1 MMWSE
6 IDVINHGRLDHSKA
20 LPSGIN
26 QEIAAF
32 DFIND
37 ADKIDGSLVFT
48 LDFFEQTYILVVW
61 EKTIF
66 TVVKLQ
72 VHSTRGEQQH
82 DQHHKC
88 ENGFGAV
95 DTRIA
100 HCLERIFHTYRF
112 SVWFLY

>member
-1 MMWSE
+1 MWSE

-48 LDFFEQTYILVVW
+48 FDFFEQTYILVVW

-88 ENGFGAV
+88 ENGLGAV

-100 HCLERIFHTYRF
+100 H
-112 SVWFLY
+112 